1 MDKKLFRRLH
11 AHPLTLERL
20 LAEQEDLPVAEIIR
34 DLRKA
39 AEFILT
45 ATTR

>member
-1 MDKKLFRRLH
+1 MDKKLFQRLH
-11 AHPLTLERL
+11 THALVLEQLLVEHP
-20 LAEQEDLPVAEIIR
+20 DLPLAEIIR

-39 AEFILT
+39 AEFILI